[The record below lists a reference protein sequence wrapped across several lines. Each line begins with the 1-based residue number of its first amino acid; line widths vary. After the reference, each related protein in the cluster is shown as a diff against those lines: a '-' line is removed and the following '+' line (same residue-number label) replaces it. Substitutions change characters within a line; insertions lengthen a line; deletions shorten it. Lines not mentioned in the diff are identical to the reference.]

1 MFFTHDQDHGQG
13 KSVST
18 HVALLRDARKFTNR
32 DLVTGKVLS
41 DDHALVGSWLGNLG
55 YLMLLDQ
62 MGSAISL
69 KGKRDRS
76 NKSGI
81 LKCLSQFSSLS
92 NQQKNALYAL
102 RNSFAHNYSIINIG
116 KKPSYHFRFALRAN
130 KVDPMLT
137 LPKVMWNGDIN
148 SGGIDST
155 TVLNLWAFGDFV
167 EQIIDEIK
175 VEYLNG
181 NIEINLEGGNQELL
195 AKFIFFITNQDF

>member
-1 MFFTHDQDHGQG
+1 
-13 KSVST
+13 
-18 HVALLRDARKFTNR
+18 
-32 DLVTGKVLS
+32 
-41 DDHALVGSWLGNLG
+41 
-55 YLMLLDQ
+55 
-62 MGSAISL
+62 
-69 KGKRDRS
+69 
-76 NKSGI
+76 
-81 LKCLSQFSSLS
+81 
-92 NQQKNALYAL
+92 
-102 RNSFAHNYSIINIG
+102 
-116 KKPSYHFRFALRAN
+116 
-130 KVDPMLT
+130 MLT